1 MGKIQPFKAVGSA
14 IGGAIKPVT
23 NVLSGKG
30 NFGDLLNIG
39 MMAYGGGGGDF
50 FKRFGT
56 ETFLKNAG
64 NSIGTS
70 LLGSALGGSA
80 SGGKGMPIMAG
91 AGGSGNPMLDALLQ
105 QQMGIMQ
112 QGLPFILDAGARSD
126 QYRQNALR
134 QGARSAESLGGQVA
148 QQTGNDFMRSAVA
161 LGNQNQANEAAND
174 FQAQEFSGPGRAAAY
189 QAALGLTSMP
199 FQSAMGIEDLA
210 LRNKALA
217 LQKYGINKQY
227 QQPTFANQLFGTL
240 GGILPSVLQNNPQW
254 FKSPTKPTT
263 SINTGFSIR

>member
-14 IGGAIKPVT
+14 
-23 NVLSGKG
+23 
-30 NFGDLLNIG
+30 
-39 MMAYGGGGGDF
+39 
-50 FKRFGT
+50 
-56 ETFLKNAG
+56 LKTVAP
-64 NSIGTS
+64 I
-70 LLGSALGGSA
+70 A
-80 SGGKGMPIMAG
+80 SMIPGISPLYAAG
-91 AGGSGNPMLDALLQ
+91 AGMLGNFLDPAKRSGGSGMPLMAGGASGNPMLDALLQ